1 MNENIDKYKDIL
13 EMPHHVSTERKQM
26 SLYDRAAQFA
36 PFAALTGFDDDV
48 EETER
53 ITDKMTELS
62 EDKLVHMNERLN
74 ILMERIKEQPEVVL
88 TVFEEDDKKAGGSYK
103 RIKVRLKR
111 YDETERTL
119 YFTDGNTI
127 SLDMITD
134 IEE

>member
-13 EMPHHVSTERKQM
+13 ELPHHVSTERKQM

-36 PFAALTGFDDDV
+36 PFAALTGFDEDV

-53 ITDKMTELS
+53 ITDKMTEIS
-62 EDKLVHMNERLN
+62 EDRLVRMNERLN

-103 RIKVRLKR
+103 RIKGRLKR
-111 YDETERTL
+111 YDETERIL

-127 SLDMITD
+127 SLDMVTD

>member
-13 EMPHHVSTERKQM
+13 ELSHHVSTERKQM

-36 PFAALTGFDDDV
+36 PFAALTGFDEDV

-53 ITDKMTELS
+53 ITDKMTEIS
-62 EDKLVHMNERLN
+62 EDKLVRMNERLN

-103 RIKVRLKR
+103 RIKGRLKR

-127 SLDMITD
+127 PLDMVTD
-134 IEE
+134 VEE

>member
-13 EMPHHVSTERKQM
+13 ELPHHVSTERKQM

-36 PFAALTGFDDDV
+36 PFAALTGFDEDV

-53 ITDKMTELS
+53 TTDKMTEIS
-62 EDKLVHMNERLN
+62 EDRLVRMNESLN

-103 RIKVRLKR
+103 RIKGRLKR

-127 SLDMITD
+127 SLDMVTD